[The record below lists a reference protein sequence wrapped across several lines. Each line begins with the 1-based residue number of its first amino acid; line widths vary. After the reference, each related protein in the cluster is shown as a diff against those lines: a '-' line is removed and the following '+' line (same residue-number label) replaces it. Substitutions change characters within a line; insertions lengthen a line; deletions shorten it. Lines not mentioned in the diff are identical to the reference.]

1 MRTMKTTIDI
11 PEPLYRQVK
20 VRAAQHGITLRELL
34 LTAIERGL
42 NSPERKNREPHFEID
57 ELGIPVLKRA
67 KGDSFVVT
75 EEYLNQL
82 REQEGI

>member
-1 MRTMKTTIDI
+1 MKTTIDI

-34 LTAIERGL
+34 LAAIERGL
-42 NSPERKNREPHFEID
+42 NPPERKNCEPHFEID